1 MSKKAVTYTR
11 SSKDRAEVSLSS
23 QLDELKLLASKNDL
37 EIVRGY
43 EDAVFSGSSD
53 DRPGFQELIAAIKD
67 RARGWSHVLVYDTS
81 RIARGRFIAQAF
93 RRECKR
99 HGVELLIARMP
110 ETDPVSAVILES
122 VFEAMDEVHSIMSR
136 DKGMAGMR
144 QNVTKGWRAGGRAPF
159 GYRLVHEPTGA
170 IRDGRPVLKSKLAPS
185 ADAEKAAKYL
195 EGRAAGKPR
204 HIMKSETGIDLPVS
218 TLIDIEWN
226 ALVYAGHTVWN
237 RHREKKTRGTG
248 ASRRR
253 PREEWMINRN
263 THPALISELQAEA
276 ILAYLQTSS
285 LSAACSKA
293 KTHSSDF
300 LLAGLLFT
308 SDGRQ
313 WVGAGERY
321 RLKPTDEKRGRY
333 VSRKEM
339 DEAVIE
345 TVRRDAKDEDFL
357 QRLAEAT
364 RQCYPEHDPGKDL
377 EREAAKLEREA
388 ERAAKLALET
398 ADPAPFIS
406 LMEAKRRQ
414 AAAVRHQADAARKD
428 AAVTQAARMVTTE
441 TARNA
446 VGDDPS
452 PYALIRGLVARVIL
466 EPDLTCRIDYLPA
479 LDRSL
484 SVASPRG
491 SVTWAISSVVG
502 L

>member
-1 MSKKAVTYTR
+1 MLKKAALYLR
-11 SSKDRAEVSLSS
+11 SSKDRAEVSLGS
-23 QLDELKLLASKNDL
+23 QRDELKLLASKNEL
-37 EIVRGY
+37 EISKDY

-53 DRPGFQELIAAIKD
+53 DRPGFQQLIADIKD
-67 RARGWSHVLVYDTS
+67 RNRGWSHVLVYDTS

-99 HGVELLIARMP
+99 HGVELLIAKMP
-110 ETDPVSAVILES
+110 ETDPVSMVILES

-136 DKGMAGMR
+136 DKGIAGMR
-144 QNVTKGWRAGGRAPF
+144 QNVSKGWRAGGRAPF
-159 GYRLVHEPTGA
+159 GYRLVHEATGA

-185 ADAEKAAKYL
+185 VDAEKATKYL
-195 EGRAAGKPR
+195 EGRAGGKPR
-204 HIMKSETGIDLPVS
+204 HIMKSELGLDLPVT

-248 ASRRR
+248 QSRRR

-263 THPALISELQAEA
+263 THPALISDLQAEA
-276 ILAYLQTSS
+276 ILAYMQTSS
-285 LSAACSKA
+285 LSAAVSKA
-293 KTHSSDF
+293 KTHASDF
-300 LLAGLLFT
+300 LLAGLLMT

-321 RLKPTDEKRGRY
+321 RLKPIEGQRGRY

-339 DEAVIE
+339 DAVVTE
-345 TVRRDAKDEDFL
+345 QVSRDSKDGEFL
-357 QRLAEAT
+357 EKLAEAT

-377 EREAAKLEREA
+377 ERQAVKLEREA

-414 AAAVRHQADAARKD
+414 AAAVRHQAEAARKD
-428 AAVTQAARMVTTE
+428 AAVTLAARMVTAE
-441 TARNA
+441 TARAA

-452 PYALIRGLVARVIL
+452 PYALIRSFVARVIL
-466 EPDLTCRIDYLPA
+466 EPDLACRIDYLPA

-484 SVASPRG
+484 VVASPRG
-491 SVTWAISSVVG
+491 FATWAISSVVG